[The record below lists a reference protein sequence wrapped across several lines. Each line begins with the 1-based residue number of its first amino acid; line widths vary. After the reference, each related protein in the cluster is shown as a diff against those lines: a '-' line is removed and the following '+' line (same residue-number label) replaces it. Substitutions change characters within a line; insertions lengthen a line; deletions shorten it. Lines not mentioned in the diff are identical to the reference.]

1 VTAAVGKQG
10 VDVLYDPIGGAAFMQ
25 GLRCLKWGGHALVI
39 GFASGQIPKLPL
51 NLALVK
57 NITVHGIYWGSYA
70 QHAGPYTRSLLSSP

>member
-1 VTAAVGKQG
+1 M
-10 VDVLYDPIGGAAFMQ
+10 P
-25 GLRCLKWGGHALVI
+25 LVI

-70 QHAGPYTRSLLSSP
+70 QHAGLYTRSLLNSVSDPVSNTWCRIPFDQ